1 MSSRVMQ
8 QKFNIPLFK
17 VTMDNNVPNELQK
30 VILSG
35 KISQYDKVDKF
46 EKLLRNYIGNNKI
59 LTLNSGT
66 NALHLAYHLLKKPIH
81 KLNFPGLEKGDEVLT
96 TALTCVATN
105 WPILAN
111 NLKIKWVDIDP
122 NTMNMNFDDL
132 KKKISRKT
140 KIISIVHWG
149 GCPIDLDKLKKV
161 QDYVEEKFGF
171 RQLVIEDA
179 AHSFGAEYNGQKL
192 GNHGNIVMYS
202 FQAIKHLTTIDGG
215 LLILPIQE
223 LYDRGKLL
231 RWFGISRERKN
242 NQKDFRVEDNIE
254 EFGFKFHMND
264 VNATVGINNLP
275 LAINNL
281 KIYRDNA
288 NYYLDKLKNINCVTL
303 LKYNKK
309 INPSWWIFT
318 FKIKKRDEFVSFMRE
333 KGICVSQVHGR
344 NDIHTCVKEFKTILP
359 ILDKYEKDIVSMPVG
374 WWVSNKDREF
384 IVECINKWDNLLKK

>member
-1 MSSRVMQ
+1 M
-8 QKFNIPLFK
+8 
-17 VTMDNNVPNELQK
+17 
-30 VILSG
+30 
-35 KISQYDKVDKF
+35 
-46 EKLLRNYIGNNKI
+46 
-59 LTLNSGT
+59 
-66 NALHLAYHLLKKPIH
+66 
-81 KLNFPGLEKGDEVLT
+81 
-96 TALTCVATN
+96 
-105 WPILAN
+105 
-111 NLKIKWVDIDP
+111 
-122 NTMNMNFDDL
+122 
-132 KKKISRKT
+132 
-140 KIISIVHWG
+140 
-149 GCPIDLDKLKKV
+149 
-161 QDYVEEKFGF
+161 
-171 RQLVIEDA
+171 VIEDA